1 MSKRS
6 KKRIVLTED
15 EALELLMQIQE
26 KKLEAFGQ

>member
-26 KKLEAFGQ
+26 KKLEALGQ